1 MGVVVVPFGRV
12 NVLHDSDVREMTDRS
27 LYARHIVPTTWSD
40 TAIGAHGYFELKDFE
55 INYEGYVMNGLSST
69 ITANNG
75 LRSARNLQ
83 EDDNNVNKAIVGRV
97 GVSPFLG
104 LELGTSGYYGAYSD
118 DGEQKIKMLGFDG
131 LWKWNSFE
139 FLGEYAL
146 VKLDVLASQATVIP
160 EEMYGYYLEARY
172 NTAPQF
178 LKNILGKFKQP
189 TLTYF
194 ARIGAIDTDVDNTTS
209 ADASRTNT
217 ERSRFAFGFNVRPIS
232 HVVYKVEYHINEEQ
246 GRKVDNNTFLASVAV
261 GFLMNLFK
269 QSFFILIN

>member
-40 TAIGAHGYFELKDFE
+40 THIGAHGYFELKDFE

-104 LELGTSGYYGAYSD
+104 LNWGLVDIMVRIQMMESKKLRCLGLMGYGSGTRLS
-118 DGEQKIKMLGFDG
+118 
-131 LWKWNSFE
+131 S
-139 FLGEYAL
+139 
-146 VKLDVLASQATVIP
+146 
-160 EEMYGYYLEARY
+160 
-172 NTAPQF
+172 
-178 LKNILGKFKQP
+178 
-189 TLTYF
+189 
-194 ARIGAIDTDVDNTTS
+194 
-209 ADASRTNT
+209 
-217 ERSRFAFGFNVRPIS
+217 
-232 HVVYKVEYHINEEQ
+232 
-246 GRKVDNNTFLASVAV
+246 
-261 GFLMNLFK
+261 
-269 QSFFILIN
+269 

>member
-1 MGVVVVPFGRV
+1 
-12 NVLHDSDVREMTDRS
+12 
-27 LYARHIVPTTWSD
+27 
-40 TAIGAHGYFELKDFE
+40 
-55 INYEGYVMNGLSST
+55 
-69 ITANNG
+69 
-75 LRSARNLQ
+75 
-83 EDDNNVNKAIVGRV
+83 
-97 GVSPFLG
+97 
-104 LELGTSGYYGAYSD
+104 
-118 DGEQKIKMLGFDG
+118 MLGFDG

-139 FLGEYAL
+139 FLSEYAL

-261 GFLMNLFK
+261 GF
-269 QSFFILIN
+269 